1 YCAQCHGADAGG
13 STGFPSLK
21 DGDWLWGGDFG
32 AIKTSILD
40 GRAGVMPAYDG
51 VLDAATTAQVVEYVL
66 TLSGREADASAAAAG
81 KATFEA
87 QCAACHMPDGT
98 GNVAMGAPNLTDKI
112 WVYGSTK
119 ASITESI
126 VKGRAG
132 QMPAFRDFLGEDR
145 VHVLSAYVANLSAK

>member
-40 GRAGVMPAYDG
+40 GRAAVMPAYDG
-51 VLDAATTAQVVEYVL
+51 VLDAATTEQVVEYVL
-66 TLSGREADASAAAAG
+66 TLSGREADASAAEAG

-112 WVYGSTK
+112 WLYGSTK

-132 QMPAFRDFLGEDR
+132 QMPAYRDFLGEDR